1 MAQSEF
7 GKLAG
12 YFSSLHYRN
21 FRLYLTGQ
29 LVSKLGTAIQN
40 IAMSWTL
47 YEITGS
53 AIKLGLNGL
62 FRGVPIILLGLFAG
76 TLADRFERRRIV
88 LITDAILIFMPLT
101 LGILA
106 QAGRL
111 EAWHIY
117 AITFFSA
124 LVDTLGTPARNALYP
139 NLVPHK
145 YLPNAIALNAA
156 LRRASFLVGPAI
168 AGVLIASVGTS
179 GAFYANSLSY
189 LGAMISVFMMVEVSS
204 RGEGRRERFIKSL
217 KDGLLYIRSEPVL
230 LSIVSLEAFTSLF
243 SINQVFLTIFAK
255 DILDVGP
262 SGLGL
267 MYSIRGVGGVLGSM
281 SVIYLSRIHHQG
293 RIILISSI
301 VFALSFAGFGFSSF
315 FPISLFFLFLSAL
328 SDTIAGF
335 SRTILLQSKTQ
346 DRLRGRVNSV
356 FQMTGKGLTP
366 LGNTQAGIL
375 IPLLTASGAAYVG
388 AIAILG
394 ATLSI
399 NAIFPQLRRYLLH
412 EPKE

>member
-7 GKLAG
+7 AKLAG
-12 YFSSLHYRN
+12 YFSPLHYRN

-53 AIKLGLNGL
+53 ALQLGLNGL
-62 FRGVPIILLGLFAG
+62 FRAVPIILLGLFAG
-76 TLADRFERRRIV
+76 TIADRLERRRIV
-88 LITDAILIFMPLT
+88 LITDTILIFMPLT
-101 LGILA
+101 LGIMA

-117 AITFFSA
+117 IITFFSA
-124 LVDTLGTPARNALYP
+124 VVDTLATPARNALYP
-139 NLVPHK
+139 NLVPYK

-204 RGEGRRERFIKSL
+204 RGEERRERFIKSL

-281 SVIYLSRIHHQG
+281 TVIYISRIHYQG

-301 VFALSFAGFGFSSF
+301 IFALSFAGFGFSSF
-315 FPISLFFLFLSAL
+315 FPVSLFFLFLSAL
-328 SDTIAGF
+328 SDTVAGF

-346 DRLRGRVNSV
+346 DRLRGRANSI
-356 FQMTGKGLTP
+356 FQMTGKGLSP
-366 LGNTQAGIL
+366 LGNAQAGIL
-375 IPLLTASGAAYVG
+375 IPLLTANGAAYVG
-388 AIAILG
+388 ALAILG

-399 NAIFPQLRRYLLH
+399 NAIFPQLRRFLLH
-412 EPKE
+412 EQNA